1 MNYKLK
7 ILASLI
13 VAMIILMPAIAV
25 TPVKAIPELSKT
37 VSGVLSTDTY
47 LLYPYKAKDLVVGF
61 SKYGE
66 LIDEITNVGLLYS
79 PDKFDPFAN
88 DLVEKYLWQNGWIL
102 NITYTHRTAG
112 VRNVWAAA
120 LFSDLVKWGG
130 DWVRVT
136 KDTNGDGYITPA
148 DAPNGG
154 RKTTGECKTE
164 DIKIL
169 YNGPRRFVALLNTT
183 VYDVIE
189 TTKVPLAR
197 LLITLDFNKVKK
209 SVTLMKDIKFIIDEK
224 LIMGYVSATFS
235 ERGQWDMGKE
245 VLPKHIKAY
254 AHFYTEGGTAPD
266 EALDT
271 CYGPEWH
278 VNGSIIPHKFA
289 LAQMISEY
297 WPYVGFA
304 AFWPHPDFWTVDGWN
319 VWDRSI
325 APLGLKEDDMV
336 APPTPAEP
344 DVPYIIGE
352 WIFTSEYPHY
362 RVVTVYGVTDEN
374 DAKDAERDGVNSIDS
389 EVLYQLNEIFNPYD
403 LQSAVKKTTSR
414 FVKFVDGPIDKDSY
428 IPLNEPLPSDEWNK
442 YCSFTERVIL
452 LPDKKLWV
460 RGTDYKLADS
470 DNNGKYDGI
479 TLITPLASGKTLKIL
494 YSVESMG
501 SYEWI
506 VVGRESR
513 AVDSAGAAMVTE
525 ALRVK
530 DIEVKLAG
538 LDMQD
543 MVFGSS
549 VPWVMAKFGTGTSR
563 SDYYYLDGSMRA
575 ALRDDH
581 CKKYPISSSNI
592 ISVGGPFAN
601 LATEYFA
608 EFTPALGWSQF
619 PVWSLNLAGS
629 RVDTL
634 MAISCWSKN
643 EYRDTATIGYA
654 IISVYKDINGTV
666 GLLIYGWTG
675 QDTYW
680 ASTWLWMEGIEELQ
694 SLNPCVTS
702 IILKID
708 YSKCIPSVS
717 IVELLGTISEK
728 KPHTDP

>member
-403 LQSAVKKTTSR
+403 LQS
-414 FVKFVDGPIDKDSY
+414 
-428 IPLNEPLPSDEWNK
+428 
-442 YCSFTERVIL
+442 
-452 LPDKKLWV
+452 
-460 RGTDYKLADS
+460 
-470 DNNGKYDGI
+470 
-479 TLITPLASGKTLKIL
+479 
-494 YSVESMG
+494 SVESMG

-506 VVGRESR
+506 VIGRESR

-549 VPWVMAKFGTGTSR
+549 VPWVMAKFGAGTSR

-654 IISVYKDINGTV
+654 VISVYKDINGTV